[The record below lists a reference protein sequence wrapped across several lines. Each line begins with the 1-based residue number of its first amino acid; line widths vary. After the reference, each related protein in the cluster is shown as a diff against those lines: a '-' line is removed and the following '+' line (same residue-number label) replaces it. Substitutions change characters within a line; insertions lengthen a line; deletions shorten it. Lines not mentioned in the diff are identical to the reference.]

1 MHIKLVAMVTLV
13 EVLHLV
19 QVKLSLV
26 VLEFAFLL
34 MIFEVSFI
42 FM

>member
-26 VLEFAFLL
+26 VFEFAFLV